1 MLSELAVVITPVW
14 VMVRVKLVR
23 QVLTALDILEM
34 STTGGNTLPYC
45 QGNRN

>member
-1 MLSELAVVITPVW
+1 MQSELAVVIRPVW
-14 VMVRVKLVR
+14 VMVVVKLVR

-34 STTGGNTLPYC
+34 STNGGNTLPYP

>member
-14 VMVRVKLVR
+14 VMVVVKLVR

-34 STTGGNTLPYC
+34 STNGGNTLPYL